1 MGTLP
6 GVSIVI
12 PNYNYERF
20 VGQAI
25 ESALAQDHPD
35 CEVIVVDDCSTDGS
49 RAVIEGYGD
58 RVRAIFLPKNIG
70 QVAAI
75 YEAWP
80 LARYPILIFL
90 DSDDV
95 LEPHAASTIA
105 RAWAP
110 GVAKVQFPLASID
123 ADGRPLGHVAPK
135 YPARL
140 DTETIRRELLSTC
153 TCPASQ
159 GSGNAY
165 AKSLM
170 ESVSLY
176 TALPA
181 PDALL
186 EMNAPFYGEVV
197 TLHEPLVRY
206 RMHGSNWSQHNEL
219 SPARFLKYLHGQD
232 QKMAYFQDRCRAWG
246 MEFDPEE
253 ARRRSVWYL
262 QCQMAAAK
270 LSPPGEAPISP
281 MHVLARAMRAMPTD
295 ARSATKR
302 RSTRRGSTRRR
313 SGGNCSGPG
322 PAQPPRGAAMPTRS
336 AFSKP

>member
-1 MGTLP
+1 MFCHITQTWRGTPLT
-6 GVSIVI
+6 S
-12 PNYNYERF
+12 RF
-20 VGQAI
+20 AVVELIASTTTKTGLVVRCELDDRI
-25 ESALAQDHPD
+25 YPKGIRSATTRWLQCPKGR
-35 CEVIVVDDCSTDGS
+35 CSYPS
-49 RAVIEGYGD
+49 PRAVS
-58 RVRAIFLPKNIG
+58 RSP
-70 QVAAI
+70 
-75 YEAWP
+75 
-80 LARYPILIFL
+80 
-90 DSDDV
+90 
-95 LEPHAASTIA
+95 T
-105 RAWAP
+105 
-110 GVAKVQFPLASID
+110 
-123 ADGRPLGHVAPK
+123 
-135 YPARL
+135 
-140 DTETIRRELLSTC
+140 

-295 ARSATKR
+295 ARSAT
-302 RSTRRGSTRRR
+302 
-313 SGGNCSGPG
+313 
-322 PAQPPRGAAMPTRS
+322 
-336 AFSKP
+336 